1 MDKIQ
6 IIEKLFKYILVY
18 SFLLLPIALIFS
30 RYKKNRLFA
39 VLAVYGIV
47 FFAFLTFYYDIP
59 KSYRKLQQAVYT
71 ALEFS
76 VFSFIIWHSVE
87 NKRIKNIIRSFSLA
101 FIAFQIFYFIIS
113 KPQRYIDSVPIAV
126 ETILL
131 FVFAFLYFQQYF
143 KYNLSLN
150 IYEYASFW
158 LVVGILIY
166 LGSSF
171 FFNILANHV
180 TDEQMDSYWHF
191 TYIPEILKNILYAF
205 VIAGLPF
212 KQIGAAKTKKLDI
225 PNLDMI

>member
-18 SFLLLPIALIFS
+18 SFLLLPIALLFS
-30 RYKKNRLFA
+30 RYKKNRLFT
-39 VLAVYGIV
+39 VLAVYGVV
-47 FFAFLTFYYDIP
+47 FFAFLTFYYDLP
-59 KSYRKLQQAVYT
+59 KSYRKLQQSTYT

-76 VFSFIIWHSVE
+76 VFAFIIWHSVE
-87 NKRIKNIIRSFSLA
+87 NKRIKNIIRTFSLL
-101 FIAFQIFYFIIS
+101 FIAFQVIYYFIS
-113 KPQRYIDSVPIAV
+113 KPERYIDSVPIAV

-191 TYIPEILKNILYAF
+191 TYIPEILKNILYSL
-205 VIAGLPF
+205 VIVGLPF
-212 KQIGAAKTKKLDI
+212 KQIGSAKTKKLDV